1 MNKTSV
7 VQPWLM
13 DHCTWKMQTV
23 LLTSFRGCDGAH
35 KHDFGKVFTRMM
47 RSTILKN
54 ADITTTFFPK
64 GYDTDKA
71 QSHDFERFFMDMDH
85 YPIHWFIHLL
95 HAAEIVGYK
104 CPQKEQQEFWKKFYL
119 RGCHELHRGI
129 ETEHQLDKRLKDN
142 V

>member
-23 LLTSFRGCDGAH
+23 LLTSFRGCDGAMKDDH
-35 KHDFGKVFTRMM
+35 GKAFTRLM
-47 RSTILKN
+47 RAVVLKN
-54 ADITTTFFPK
+54 ADPNTTFFPK
-64 GYDTDKA
+64 EIKTAIFDL
-71 QSHDFERFFMDMDH
+71 FFNDMDH
-85 YPIHWFIHLL
+85 YPVHWFMHLL

-104 CPQKEQQEFWKKFYL
+104 CPHKEAQEFWKKFYL
-119 RGCHELHRGI
+119 RGCHELHVGI
-129 ETEHQLDKRLKDN
+129 ETEHQLDDRLKDN